1 MQQNVM
7 SGAVIQKVLLI
18 LRASYELPIAVL
30 AVLVF
35 ITLFTCFVGGLSCH
49 RVVVEVRGQLG
60 RVFSFLSPF
69 GS

>member
-1 MQQNVM
+1 M
-7 SGAVIQKVLLI
+7 SSVVIHKVLLI
-18 LRASYELPIAVL
+18 LRASYKLPIAVL

-35 ITLFTCFVGGLSCH
+35 ISLLTYFVGGLSCP
-49 RVVVEVRGQLG
+49 RVVVEVRGQLV